1 MEKYMISPLDLTER
15 QMIIYFCL
23 YKKCNFENMQVSY
36 TTQQI
41 ITDVKIIDLSVRIV
55 NAEIKELI
63 KKGHLKLVKKGTKG
77 NSSVYEI
84 VKNTEKTGNLSV
96 TNTKLKSNLKDSNS
110 NASNEDKV
118 TNTKLKRNLNVNT
131 IKDKEKEDIN
141 NIVLKLNT
149 LASTNYKA
157 TTKSTIS
164 LVKARLKEGYT
175 VEDFYKVIEFKAKE
189 WLGTEFEKYLRPA
202 TLFGNKFEDYLN
214 MSNKKAPAGT
224 GADKNNSYTK
234 SICNNNTSYTQKIE
248 GSKFI

>member
-84 VKNTEKTGNLSV
+84 VKNTEKTGNLFV
-96 TNTKLKSNLKDSNS
+96 TNTKLKRNLKDSNC
-110 NASNEDKV
+110 NASTDDKV
-118 TNTKLKRNLNVNT
+118 TNTKLKRNLNVTT

-164 LVKARLKEGYT
+164 LVRARLKEGYT
-175 VEDFYKVIEFKAKE
+175 VEDFYKVIEFKTKE
-189 WLGTEFEKYLRPA
+189 WLGTEFEKYLRPT

-214 MSNKKAPAGT
+214 MSNKKAPVAA

-234 SICNNNTSYTQKIE
+234 SICNPTTNNTPKVEIT
-248 GSKFI
+248 KFK

>member
-63 KKGHLKLVKKGTKG
+63 KKGHLKLLKKGTKG

-84 VKNTEKTGNLSV
+84 VKNTEKTGNLY
-96 TNTKLKSNLKDSNS
+96 
-110 NASNEDKV
+110 V
-118 TNTKLKRNLNVNT
+118 TNTKLKRNLNVT
-131 IKDKEKEDIN
+131 PIKEKEKEDIN

-175 VEDFYKVIEFKAKE
+175 VEDFYKVIEFKTKE

-214 MSNKKAPAGT
+214 MSNKKAPVAA

-234 SICNNNTSYTQKIE
+234 SICNPTTNNTPKVEIT
-248 GSKFI
+248 KFK

>member
-1 MEKYMISPLDLTER
+1 MEGYMISPLDLTER

-77 NSSVYEI
+77 NSSIYEI
-84 VKNTEKTGNLSV
+84 IKNTEKTRNLSV
-96 TNTKLKSNLKDSNS
+96 TNTKVKSNSKPSNC
-110 NASNEDKV
+110 NASISDNV
-118 TNTKLKRNLNVNT
+118 TNTKVKSNLNVST
-131 IKDKEKEDIN
+131 IKEKEKEDIN
-141 NIVLKLNT
+141 NIVLKLNS
-149 LASTNYKA
+149 LASTNYKS
-157 TTKSTIS
+157 TTKNTIS

-175 VEDFYKVIEFKAKE
+175 VEDFYKVIEFKTKE
-189 WLGTEFEKYLRPA
+189 WLGTEFEKYLRPS
-202 TLFGNKFEDYLN
+202 TLFGSKFEDYLN

-224 GADKNNSYTK
+224 GADKNNYYTN
-234 SICNNNTSYTQKIE
+234 SICNTDEKY
-248 GSKFI
+248 SKFKGEFL